1 LSNQIRRTRL
11 ASIVAAVAWL
21 GGSPSAAQPPD
32 RSSTDSP
39 VAVAR
44 RTTATIHVDG
54 RLDEIAWQLAEPAGP
69 LRQREPIE
77 DGEASE
83 QTSVRVVYT
92 DSALYIAVVC
102 ADRSPGA
109 IISTQ
114 LNRDAN
120 LDVDDSITIVLDP
133 FFDHRNG
140 FFFQVNPAGA
150 RSDGQVSNNSETLNR
165 DWDGIWNAAAR
176 ISDDGWIAEI
186 EIPFK
191 TLRFKPGQSVW
202 GLNVERQIKRHQEID
217 RWAAPRQNIW
227 IGNLAEAGRLEGLT
241 GMRQGLGFDV
251 RPYLSGAADDRDG
264 EFTGGIDIF
273 NNLTPNLNAAVTVN
287 TDFAE
292 TEADIRQVNLT
303 RFPLFF
309 PEKRTFFLEGAG
321 VFDVAGLANTTD
333 IRPFFSRRIGLVET
347 AAGDSVAVPLRLG
360 AKLTGRQSDYNIG
373 VLDVETGSQLDAA
386 LPGGAISPQNLMAAR
401 VSRNILQ
408 QSWIGR
414 IVTHGNPTGDGG
426 NSLFGADARFAT
438 STFRGNTNL
447 SLAFYLLGTDDERS
461 RSRAGAGGF
470 TVDYPNDRWDVAL
483 SWKHIGENFQ
493 PALGF
498 VPRSGIRKTDLNV
511 AFQPRPE
518 RWGIRQF
525 FFEFRPTYI
534 TNLQNRVEN
543 WRIFTAPFNARTE
556 SGEHLE
562 WNYIPE
568 FEHLDV
574 PFEIATGVV
583 VPAGSYQWTRF
594 RAEANTATKRPWVA
608 DAALWWGGFYAGSRR
623 QIELGLTL
631 KPNTHVALS
640 LRTERNDVT
649 LPEGMFYT
657 QIVTVRADY
666 NFTPNVS
673 WANLTQYDNES
684 RIAGLQ
690 SRFRWIL
697 RPGNDLFL
705 VLNRGWYRT
714 LDDSRFEPTFDRGS
728 AKLQY
733 TFRF

>member
-1 LSNQIRRTRL
+1 MMRP
-11 ASIVAAVAWL
+11 ASIVALLL
-21 GGSPSAAQPPD
+21 GAIHGSIEAAAAQPPD
-32 RSSTDSP
+32 RVALDAP
-39 VAVAR
+39 VATAR
-44 RTTATIHVDG
+44 RATETIRIDG
-54 RLDEIAWQLAEPAGP
+54 RLDEADWQRAEPIGP

-77 DGEASE
+77 NSEPSE
-83 QTSVRVVYT
+83 QTSVRMLY
-92 DSALYIAVVC
+92 DDNALYIAVVC
-102 ADRSPGA
+102 DDRSTDG
-109 IISTQ
+109 IVSTQ
-114 LNRDAN
+114 LTRDAN
-120 LDVDDSITIVLDP
+120 LDVDDRITIVLDP

-150 RSDGQVSNNSETLNR
+150 RADGQVSNNSETLSR

-176 ISDDGWIAEI
+176 ISDDGWVAEI

-202 GLNVERQIKRHQEID
+202 GLNIERQIKRRQETD

-227 IGNLAEAGRLEGLT
+227 IGNLAEAGRLEGLD
-241 GMRQGLGFDV
+241 GLRQGLGLDV
-251 RPYLSGAADDRDG
+251 RPYVSGGEGNSGG

-273 NNLTPNLNAAVTVN
+273 QNITPNLNAAITVN

-333 IRPFFSRRIGLVET
+333 IRPFFSRRVGLVEGVT
-347 AAGDSVAVPLRLG
+347 GDNLTVPLRLG
-360 AKLTGRQSDYNIG
+360 VKLTGRQSDYNVG
-373 VLDVETGSQLDAA
+373 VLDVETGSQRDPL
-386 LPGGAISPQNLMAAR
+386 LPGGVVERQNLIAAR
-401 VSRNILQ
+401 VSRNIFQ
-408 QSWIGR
+408 QSWIGGM
-414 IVTHGNPTGDGG
+414 VTHGNPTGAGS
-426 NSLFGADARFAT
+426 NTLLGADARFAT
-438 STFRGNTNL
+438 STFRGNKNL
-447 SLAFYLLGTDDERS
+447 SLALYFLGTDDEAS
-461 RSRAGAGGF
+461 ATRAGAGGF
-470 TVDYPNDRWDVAL
+470 TIDYPNDRWDVAL
-483 SWKHIGENFQ
+483 SWKQIGDSFQ

-498 VPRSGIRKTDLNV
+498 VPRTGIRKTDLNM

-534 TNLQNRVEN
+534 TNLENRVEN

-568 FEHLDV
+568 FEHLDAA
-574 PFEIATGVV
+574 FEIATGVV
-583 VPAGSYQWTRF
+583 IPAGSYQWTRF
-594 RAEANTATKRPWVA
+594 RAEANTATKRPWVV
-608 DAALWWGGFYAGSRR
+608 DAALWWGGFYAGNRR
-623 QIELGLTL
+623 QVELGLTL

-640 LRTERNDVT
+640 LRTERNDVS
-649 LPEGMFYT
+649 LPQGSFYT

-666 NFTPNVS
+666 NFTANVS
-673 WANLTQYDNES
+673 WANLAQYDNES

-697 RPGNDLFL
+697 QPGNDLFL

-714 LDDSRFEPTFDRGS
+714 LDDQRFEPSFDRGS

>member
-1 LSNQIRRTRL
+1 MMRP
-11 ASIVAAVAWL
+11 ASIVALLL
-21 GGSPSAAQPPD
+21 GAIHGSIEAAAAQPPD
-32 RSSTDSP
+32 RVALDAP
-39 VAVAR
+39 VATAR
-44 RTTATIHVDG
+44 RATETIRIDG
-54 RLDEIAWQLAEPAGP
+54 RLDEADWQRAEPIGP

-77 DGEASE
+77 NSEPSE
-83 QTSVRVVYT
+83 QTSVRVLY
-92 DSALYIAVVC
+92 DDNALYIAVVC
-102 ADRSPGA
+102 DDRSTDG
-109 IISTQ
+109 IVSTQ
-114 LNRDAN
+114 LTRDAN
-120 LDVDDSITIVLDP
+120 LDVDDRITIVLDP

-150 RSDGQVSNNSETLNR
+150 RADGQVSNNSETLSR

-176 ISDDGWIAEI
+176 ISDDGWVAEI

-202 GLNVERQIKRHQEID
+202 GLNIERQIKRRQETD

-227 IGNLAEAGRLEGLT
+227 IGNLAEAGRLEGLD
-241 GMRQGLGFDV
+241 GLRQGLGLDV
-251 RPYLSGAADDRDG
+251 RPYVSGGEGNSGG

-273 NNLTPNLNAAVTVN
+273 QNITPNLNAAITVN

-333 IRPFFSRRIGLVET
+333 IRPFFSRRVGLVEGVT
-347 AAGDSVAVPLRLG
+347 GDNLTVPLRLG
-360 AKLTGRQSDYNIG
+360 VKLTGRQSDYNVG
-373 VLDVETGSQLDAA
+373 VLDVETGSQRDPL
-386 LPGGAISPQNLMAAR
+386 LPGGVVERQNLIAAR
-401 VSRNILQ
+401 VSRNIFQ
-408 QSWIGR
+408 QSWIGGM
-414 IVTHGNPTGDGG
+414 VTHGNPTGAGS
-426 NSLFGADARFAT
+426 NTLLGADARFAT
-438 STFRGNTNL
+438 STFRGNKNL
-447 SLAFYLLGTDDERS
+447 SLALYFLGTDDEAS
-461 RSRAGAGGF
+461 ATRAGAGGF
-470 TVDYPNDRWDVAL
+470 TIDYPNDRWDVAL
-483 SWKHIGENFQ
+483 SWKQIGDSFQ

-498 VPRSGIRKTDLNV
+498 VPRTGIRKTDLNM

-534 TNLQNRVEN
+534 TNLENRVEN

-568 FEHLDV
+568 FEHLDAA
-574 PFEIATGVV
+574 FEIATGVV
-583 VPAGSYQWTRF
+583 IPAGSYQWTRF
-594 RAEANTATKRPWVA
+594 RAEANTATKRPWVV
-608 DAALWWGGFYAGSRR
+608 DAALWWGGFYAGNRR
-623 QIELGLTL
+623 QVELGLTL

-640 LRTERNDVT
+640 LRTERNDVS
-649 LPEGMFYT
+649 LPQGSFYT

-666 NFTPNVS
+666 NFTANVS
-673 WANLTQYDNES
+673 WANLAQYDNES

-697 RPGNDLFL
+697 QPGNDLFL

-714 LDDSRFEPTFDRGS
+714 LDDQRFEPGFDRGS

>member
-1 LSNQIRRTRL
+1 MLLVATRGLVEAKAQDL
-11 ASIVAAVAWL
+11 AKL
-21 GGSPSAAQPPD
+21 H
-32 RSSTDSP
+32 TDAP
-39 VAVAR
+39 VATAR
-44 RTTATIHVDG
+44 RTTEAIRVDG
-54 RLDEIAWQLAEPAGP
+54 RLDETAWQSAEPIGP
-69 LRQREPIE
+69 MRQREPIE
-77 DGEASE
+77 DGEPSE
-83 QTSVRVVYT
+83 ETSVRVLYN
-92 DSALYIAVVC
+92 DNALYLGVLC
-102 ADRSPGA
+102 GDRSRTGM
-109 IISTQ
+109 ISTQ
-114 LNRDAN
+114 LTRDAD
-120 LDVDDSITIVLDP
+120 LDVDDRITIVLDP

-140 FFFQVNPAGA
+140 FFFQVNPSGA
-150 RSDGQVSNNSETLNR
+150 RSDGQVSNNSETLTR
-165 DWDGIWNAAAR
+165 DWDGIWNAVAR
-176 ISDDGWIAEI
+176 ITDEGWIAEI

-191 TLRFKPGQSVW
+191 TLRFKPGQAVW
-202 GLNVERQIKRHQEID
+202 GFNIERQIKRHQEID

-227 IGNLAEAGRLEGLT
+227 IGNLAEAGRLEGLDS
-241 GMRQGLGFDV
+241 MRQGVGLDI
-251 RPYLSGAADDRDG
+251 RPYLSGAAERRER
-264 EFTGGIDIF
+264 EFTGGIDAFKNITS
-273 NNLTPNLNAAVTVN
+273 NVNAAVTVN

-321 VFDVAGLANTTD
+321 VFDIAGLVNTTD
-333 IRPFFSRRIGLVET
+333 VRPFFSRRIGLVDT
-347 AAGDSVAVPLRLG
+347 AVGDNVAVPLRFG

-373 VLDVETGSQLDAA
+373 ILDVEAGSQLDVA
-386 LPGGAISPQNLMAAR
+386 LPGGSISRQNLMVAR

-408 QSWIGR
+408 QSWIGG
-414 IVTHGNPTGDGG
+414 IVTHGNPTGAGG
-426 NSLFGADARFAT
+426 NTSFGADARFAT
-438 STFRGNTNL
+438 STFRGNRNL
-447 SLAFYLLGTDDERS
+447 SLALYLLGTDDDAS
-461 RSRAGAGGF
+461 RTRAGAGGF
-470 TVDYPNDRWDVAL
+470 TLDYPNDRWDVAL
-483 SWKHIGENFQ
+483 SWKQIGEAFQ
-493 PALGF
+493 PAMGF
-498 VPRSGIRKTDLNV
+498 VPRPGIRKTDLNV

-518 RWGIRQF
+518 RWHIRQF
-525 FFEFRPTYI
+525 FFEFRPSYI

-568 FEHLDV
+568 LEHLDA
-574 PFEIATGVV
+574 PFEIAAGIVI
-583 VPAGSYQWTRF
+583 PAGSYRWTRF
-594 RAEANTATKRPWVA
+594 RGEANTATKRPWVV
-608 DAALWWGGFYAGSRR
+608 DAAIWWGGFYAGNRR
-623 QIELGLTL
+623 QLELGLTL

-649 LPEGMFYT
+649 LPEGAFYT

-673 WANLTQYDNES
+673 WANLAQYDNES

-697 RPGNDLFL
+697 QPGNDLFL

-714 LDDSRFEPTFDRGS
+714 LDDNRFEPSFDRGS